1 MNRRASFGFEA
12 WNSFRFNVRAPARW
26 RSGLK
31 SALLVTCLLVGASAR
46 SQPTAPRIGYVYPAG
61 GQLGATFQAVVGG
74 QFLEN
79 ATNAFISGAGIQ
91 ATVVDFNRPMQ
102 QGKFNELRDEMRG
115 LQDRKQAASRAERR
129 GDAARASTNK
139 WTTADE
145 KRLTEI
151 REQILRNP
159 PNRNA
164 TPAIADTVTLRVKVA
179 ANTKPGEREIRLST
193 PGGLS
198 NPLRFCVGQVS
209 EFSKPAAKAANPDLE
224 RFLRQ
229 MGRAPARTTNS
240 EMRVSLPA
248 TINGQIAP
256 GVVDRYR
263 FSARKGQHL
272 VADASARLLIP
283 YLADAVPGW
292 FQAALTLYDVKGKEA
307 GYNDDFRFHPDPVLH
322 CEIPRDGEYVLEIK
336 DAIYRGREDFVYRIT
351 VGELPFVT
359 SIFPLGSKVGDTAK
373 VEVQGWN
380 LPIANLTYEAKEP
393 GVQMLSVTN
402 AGRVSNFVPF
412 TVDTLPECFDKEV
425 QATPSTA
432 QNVTLPIIV
441 NGRIHQPGE
450 MDVFSFNGH
459 AGESIVAEVLARRL
473 DSPLDSVLRLT
484 DADGKQLAFNDDT
497 EDKASGLNTHHAD
510 SYIRATLPADG
521 TYFLHLGDTQ
531 RKGGPEY
538 AYRLR
543 LSAPRPDFELRA
555 VPSSLS
561 IRGGSSVPVTVY
573 ALRKDGFTNEITL
586 ALGSGTGIL
595 SVGDRLKARPTS
607 AAPPGFTLSGGRIPA
622 GQDQVKVSLTGPLH
636 PTDEPVGLSLE
647 GRAVIQGK
655 AVSHPAVPAEDMM
668 QAFAYRHLVPAQ
680 TLDVVV
686 SGRFMARTAMK
697 ILSATPVKI
706 PSGGSVTVR
715 VAAPVGPFAD
725 RIKLE
730 LSDAPEG
737 IALQSVTPGRD
748 AVELVLQSDSEK
760 TKPGLKGNLIV
771 EILAKPG
778 AGAAAKKGPMA
789 NRRLSLGSL
798 PAIPFEIVER

>member
-1 MNRRASFGFEA
+1 MTRLNAETQRTRKNAECCTTFDSAWLCVLRVSAFELA
-12 WNSFRFNVRAPARW
+12 QCILAPAI
-26 RSGLK
+26 
-31 SALLVTCLLVGASAR
+31 LLSFATTAIA
-46 SQPTAPRIGYVYPAG
+46 QPGAPRIGYVYPAG

-79 ATNAFISGAGIQ
+79 TTNAFISGGGIR
-91 ATVVDFNRPMQ
+91 ATVVGFNRPMQ
-102 QGKFNELRDEMRG
+102 QGRFNELRDEMRG
-115 LQDRKQAASRAERR
+115 LQDRKQAANRAERR

-145 KRLTEI
+145 KRLSEI

-164 TPAIADTVTLRVKVA
+164 TPAIADMVTLRVKVA

-198 NPLRFCVGQVS
+198 NPLRFCVGQVP
-209 EFSKPAAKAANPDLE
+209 EFSRPAAKAANPDLE

-263 FSARKGQHL
+263 FSARKGEHL
-272 VADASARLLIP
+272 VADTSARLLIP

-292 FQAALTLYDVKGKEA
+292 FQAALTLYDAKGKEA

-351 VGELPFVT
+351 VGELPFIT
-359 SIFPLGSKVGDTAK
+359 SIFPLGAMVGEIVTL
-373 VEVQGWN
+373 ELQGWN
-380 LPIANLTYEAKEP
+380 LAATNLLWEAGAP
-393 GVQMLSVTN
+393 GAQAVCVTN
-402 AGRVSNFVPF
+402 EQLISNFVPF
-412 TVDTLPECFDKEV
+412 AVDTLPECIEKPAHV
-425 QATPSTA
+425 TSATA
-432 QNVTLPIIV
+432 QKLKLPITV
-441 NGRIHQPGE
+441 NGCISQPGE
-450 MDVFSFNGH
+450 TDVFSFNGH
-459 AGESIVAEVLARRL
+459 ADESVVAEVTARRL

-484 DADGKQLAFNDDT
+484 DAEGKQLAFNDDT

-521 TYFLHLGDTQ
+521 TYFVHLGDTQ

-543 LSAPRPDFELRA
+543 LSPPRPDFELRA

-586 ALGSGTGIL
+586 ALN
-595 SVGDRLKARPTS
+595 D
-607 AAPPGFTLSGGRIPA
+607 APPGFTLSGGRIPA

-636 PTDEPVGLSLE
+636 PTDEPVSIALE

-655 AVSHPAVPAEDMM
+655 AVSHAAVPAEDMM
-668 QAFAYRHLVPAQ
+668 QAFAYRHLVPAHE
-680 TLDVVV
+680 LEAVV
-686 SGRFMARTAMK
+686 SGRFMARTQMK
-697 ILSATPVKI
+697 ILSTTPVKI
-706 PSGGSVTVR
+706 PAGGTATVR

-730 LSDAPEG
+730 LNDAPEG

-760 TKPGLKGNLIV
+760 SKPGLKGNLIV

-778 AGAAAKKGPMA
+778 AGAAAKKGPAA
-789 NRRLSLGSL
+789 NRRFSLGSL